1 MIFNKI
7 KIILRSSKGRKF
19 PAFFQLKQF
28 FKILGKREKI
38 FFSLFC
44 ILFIGSSVFLGLSFY
59 FKNTELQQAFGGSYT
74 EGLIG
79 QPRFIN
85 PIYDQSNDVDRDL
98 TEIIFSGL
106 MKYNPNGEIVPDLAK
121 KYEIKENGKVYEF
134 DLLENAN
141 WHDGEPFSADDLIFT
156 IKIIQD
162 PDYNSQLRA
171 SLFGIEVEKINNF
184 KVRFKLKTPY
194 APFLETLTFKILP
207 KHIWQDVSP
216 ENFSLVIYNLRPIGT
231 GPFKFRSLEKNNIS
245 GHISSLTLVKNSDYF
260 GKKPYLT
267 EISFRFFENE
277 QDLIEALR
285 NGEINGL
292 TYISPKNLETIKS
305 EGIKFYNFYFPRYFD
320 ISFNPEKSEILKD
333 EAVRKALN
341 YGTNKKAI
349 VEEVLLGHGKAIDSP
364 LIPEIYNIPSPEG
377 YQFDLEKGKEL
388 LEKAGWLDEDGDGK
402 REKIL
407 KEEKEN
413 LFTRDLKLESQG
425 EDVKSLQSCLAKDPQ
440 IYPEG
445 EITGK
450 FGEKTQAAVIR
461 FQEKYFED
469 ILEPWG
475 FTEGTGIVSR
485 TTREKL
491 NEVCVQTPKEILP
504 LKFSLVTV
512 DQEELSLV
520 ADLIKKQWEAL
531 GIELE
536 LKKVSLSSLEQDFW
550 KPRNYESLLFGK
562 VIGLIPDLYP
572 FWHSTQKRDPGLNLS
587 LYDNKEVD
595 KILEE
600 VRQTL
605 DKNERFEK
613 YQILQN
619 IIIKDAPAIFL
630 YSPNYLYPVS
640 DEIKGVKEKIIA
652 DPSKRFIDI
661 EEWYIKTQR
670 VWK

>member
-1 MIFNKI
+1 M
-7 KIILRSSKGRKF
+7 
-19 PAFFQLKQF
+19 
-28 FKILGKREKI
+28 
-38 FFSLFC
+38 
-44 ILFIGSSVFLGLSFY
+44 
-59 FKNTELQQAFGGSYT
+59 
-74 EGLIG
+74 
-79 QPRFIN
+79 
-85 PIYDQSNDVDRDL
+85 
-98 TEIIFSGL
+98 
-106 MKYNPNGEIVPDLAK
+106 
-121 KYEIKENGKVYEF
+121 
-134 DLLENAN
+134 
-141 WHDGEPFSADDLIFT
+141 
-156 IKIIQD
+156 
-162 PDYNSQLRA
+162 
-171 SLFGIEVEKINNF
+171 
-184 KVRFKLKTPY
+184 
-194 APFLETLTFKILP
+194 
-207 KHIWQDVSP
+207 
-216 ENFSLVIYNLRPIGT
+216 
-231 GPFKFRSLEKNNIS
+231 
-245 GHISSLTLVKNSDYF
+245 
-260 GKKPYLT
+260 
-267 EISFRFFENE
+267 
-277 QDLIEALR
+277 
-285 NGEINGL
+285 
-292 TYISPKNLETIKS
+292 
-305 EGIKFYNFYFPRYFD
+305 
-320 ISFNPEKSEILKD
+320 
-333 EAVRKALN
+333 
-341 YGTNKKAI
+341 
-349 VEEVLLGHGKAIDSP
+349 
-364 LIPEIYNIPSPEG
+364 
-377 YQFDLEKGKEL
+377 
-388 LEKAGWLDEDGDGK
+388 
-402 REKIL
+402 
-407 KEEKEN
+407 
-413 LFTRDLKLESQG
+413 
-425 EDVKSLQSCLAKDPQ
+425 
-440 IYPEG
+440 
-445 EITGK
+445 
-450 FGEKTQAAVIR
+450 
-461 FQEKYFED
+461 
-469 ILEPWG
+469 LEPWG